1 MSWWHS
7 GALSV
12 KQDGN
17 IIITRARKSAFKSNF
32 LKVLQEAVGELF
44 RQSKIIHEL
53 LDAIPIE
60 RSYNFLKSDKSA
72 NLKLL
77 KCSELNLF
85 IVHSKRHHNINAL
98 KNVETLEGQATLLG
112 KTNSGIQ
119 IAKLIQWFCLNF
131 QQQNNRIGCRGNLL
145 PESQFYCQY
154 FAARLSFISRMQTL
168 PPSSPRKFGKQYV
181 FPSIGVIRHED

>member
-1 MSWWHS
+1 M
-7 GALSV
+7 LRT
-12 KQDGN
+12 K
-17 IIITRARKSAFKSNF
+17 F
-32 LKVLQEAVGELF
+32 
-44 RQSKIIHEL
+44 
-53 LDAIPIE
+53 
-60 RSYNFLKSDKSA
+60 
-72 NLKLL
+72 
-77 KCSELNLF
+77 F

-154 FAARLSFISRMQTL
+154 FAARLSFISRMQTS
-168 PPSSPRKFGKQYV
+168 PPSSPRKIPDFFQTIC
-181 FPSIGVIRHED
+181 FPSIGFKRHEDKVIDTFVFRINTIASIVWQRSWWIYRRSLGVLIGLECDQVTPL